1 MEGISLRKPHR
12 IVAAMLVAA
21 FVLLAAPASVL
32 AAPLKGYEALQI
44 SSSGSGKLVMAPGE
58 TKAYTIS
65 FKNIG
70 TAAWANSGPAYV
82 SVYTYGPK
90 YRTSIFQDASWKNP
104 IQPAVMK
111 EQAARA
117 GETGTISFNLKAPK
131 AVGTYAETFNLAAED
146 VAWIPGGLF
155 TVNIVVAEPA
165 KAPSPQ
171 PPVQTSPTSTTS
183 ITQPPTG
190 LSALTLI
197 RSQKKVVAKGGDP
210 VAYKVGIKN
219 TGTAVW
225 RKRELRTPDFA
236 IASVRNETQ
245 HRSWLSSSVLV
256 ANVGTDVAPGGLEY
270 FEFTFNA
277 PKAQGAHTVK
287 YALAVDE
294 QVVPDFTVD
303 IPVEVT
309 QNAPDAFNSPM
320 RDDLPA
326 PSPSERFD
334 MQEPMLRVGILIVD
348 GETDNQVKVSCETSW
363 KLMGGDGSLLAELPA
378 RKAVTALYKQSRY
391 WFDRGNG
398 FEKTPAF
405 LRFVPD
411 EPNGICTVEN
421 WDRRNRG
428 ADRPYNRYRNVLE
441 LHYND
446 TKSRAWLINELPM
459 EWYLKGLGETSN
471 VSHMEYQK
479 ALITAARTY
488 ATYHFERGTKRGPE
502 FFHITGYADDQVYR
516 GYDQEAASPRIVA
529 SVEET
534 RGRTVTYEGRTAI
547 TPYFSRSAGK
557 TYDWGEV
564 WGGDVPWVKGVA
576 CPCDKEKGYRLWGHG
591 IGMSATEALCMAN
604 RGQGWEQILHYF
616 YTDVGITK
624 RWQ

>member
-1 MEGISLRKPHR
+1 MGENSWRKFHR
-12 IVAAMLVAA
+12 ILAAILVAA
-21 FVLLAAPASVL
+21 FVLLTVPASTY

-70 TAAWANSGPAYV
+70 TASWANSGPAYV

-90 YRTSIFQDASWKNP
+90 YRTSAFQDASWKNA
-104 IQPAVMK
+104 IQPAAMK
-111 EQAARA
+111 EQAART
-117 GETGTISFNLKAPK
+117 GETGTITFKLKAPK
-131 AVGTYAETFNLAAED
+131 AVGTYAETFNLAADD

-155 TVNIVVAEPA
+155 TVNIVVADPP
-165 KAPSPQ
+165 KAAAQ
-171 PPVQTSPTSTTS
+171 PPSVVTSPTSTTS
-183 ITQPPTG
+183 ITPSPSG

-197 RSQKKVVAKGGDP
+197 RSQKKVVAKGGEA

-219 TGTAVW
+219 TGTVSW
-225 RKRELRTPDFA
+225 RKRELRTADIA

-245 HRSWLSSSVLV
+245 HRSWLSQSVLV
-256 ANVGTDVAPGGLEY
+256 ANAGADVVPGGLEY

-277 PKAQGAHTVK
+277 PKAAGAHMVK
-287 YALAVDE
+287 YALAVDD
-294 QVVPDFTVD
+294 QVVPGYWVD

-309 QNAPDAFNSPM
+309 SNAPDAVASPVLM
-320 RDDLPA
+320 PI
-326 PSPSERFD
+326 PSEGESFP
-334 MQEPMLRVGILIVD
+334 MTEPMLRVGILIVD
-348 GETDNQVKVSCETSW
+348 GETDNQVKVSCETPW

-378 RKAVTALYKQSRY
+378 RKAVTALYKQGRY

-398 FEKTPAF
+398 FEKTQNF

-411 EPNGICTVEN
+411 EPNAICTVEN

-428 ADRPYNRYRNVLE
+428 SDRPYNRYRNVLE
-441 LHYND
+441 LHWND
-446 TKSRAWLINELPM
+446 TKDRAWLINELPM

-516 GYDQEAASPRIVA
+516 GFDQEEQSPRIVR

-534 RGRTVTYEGRTAI
+534 RGTTVTYEGRTAI
-547 TPYFSRSAGK
+547 TPYFSRSAGR

-576 CPCDKEKGYRLWGHG
+576 CPCDKEKGYKLWGHG

-604 RGQGWEQILHYF
+604 RGAGWEQILHYF
-616 YTDVGITK
+616 YRDVALTR
-624 RWQ
+624 RWR